1 MLKLL
6 TPLKNE
12 AKKAKVSLSLEQ
24 RKEYL
29 RNAALSFRGIFNEFN
44 YFYFG
49 FVSLG
54 WVEKIRIACSLG
66 YCKKNPS
73 DEEKEKAFLQLER
86 FSKKQENTGICKN
99 SISLSLSLLRIVSD
113 SHS

>member
-1 MLKLL
+1 M
-6 TPLKNE
+6 
-12 AKKAKVSLSLEQ
+12 SLSLEQ

-54 WVEKIRIACSLG
+54 WVEMLFEFYGPLKDWSEEEKIRIACSLG

-73 DEEKEKAFLQLER
+73 DEEKEKAFLPVDTTYINR
-86 FSKKQENTGICKN
+86 N
-99 SISLSLSLLRIVSD
+99 LRS
-113 SHS
+113 